1 MNEKKI
7 PPRLWAPW
15 RMEYILSE
23 KSEECIFCDVK
34 DLGNLKDKYILKL
47 GKTSFVIL
55 NIYPYTN
62 GHLMVV
68 PYSHK
73 AELGELTAEEN
84 LELQRLL
91 NESIRIL
98 KEAINPEGFN
108 LGMNLGKAAGA
119 GVDAHLHWHVVPRWV
134 GDVNFMPVLSDTRV
148 MIQHLDDT
156 YEQLLPFYNKINL

>member
-15 RMEYILSE
+15 RMEYILSD
-23 KSEECIFCDVK
+23 KSEECIFCGVK
-34 DLGNLKDKYILKL
+34 DLINLKDKYILKL
-47 GKTSFVIL
+47 AKTSFVIL

-68 PYSHK
+68 PYNHK
-73 AELGELTAEEN
+73 AEPGELTAEEN
-84 LELQRLL
+84 FELQRLV

-98 KEAINPEGFN
+98 KKAINPEGFN

-119 GVDAHLHWHVVPRWV
+119 GVDAHLHWHIVPRWV

-156 YEQLLPFYNKINL
+156 YEQLLPFYEKINL